1 MKKNIAVSALI
12 LIIVVMLL
20 FSACSSQDFGN
31 SNSNLPDP
39 TLFRQQDRERYFIE
53 LDDIYYCIL
62 DCMTYFS
69 EKEKLEF
76 YPLCNKPDCKH
87 DNSNCNAYA
96 GAALGYWKEH
106 LYGAVL
112 LEGEPRIFRMNL
124 DGTEHTK
131 IADLE
136 QPVNPAG
143 TAGGFYRFYVH
154 NGYMYYEVS
163 NEGMNA
169 LFRTELETGKTERL
183 LTDLLHG
190 ETQFSS
196 TLRFNEQTFYFV
208 LYDEGIRTLYCVDT
222 TTLEALKVREWPLE
236 NRGWSVYGNIIYY
249 YASDRA
255 IFCEYD
261 LTTGE
266 EKTFSQ
272 QDYHG
277 GAANYDDDYIYLTTW
292 DDDSF
297 GNMGLSIFDR
307 NYQFIQR
314 IDYQPNQD
322 LLYDAQDKLIFTD
335 LPSQK
340 ATKYLPKSAIGTGE
354 AELLSIEDPYSYR

>member
-1 MKKNIAVSALI
+1 MKRNITILVLLI
-12 LIIVVMLL
+12 LCALL
-20 FSACSSQDFGN
+20 FVACSSNTNGAVDP
-31 SNSNLPDP
+31 NLPDP
-39 TLFRQQDRERYFIE
+39 ASFRQQDRQERFLE
-53 LDDIYYCIL
+53 LSDRYYYVYNYKV
-62 DCMTYFS
+62 YFS
-69 EKEKLEF
+69 EKNATKF
-76 YPLCNKPDCKH
+76 YLLCNKPDCKH
-87 DNSNCNAYA
+87 NDSNCNAYA
-96 GAALGYWKEH
+96 ESALGYWDEH

-112 LEGEPRIFRMNL
+112 LDGEPRIFRMNL

-143 TAGGFYRFYVH
+143 TAGGFYHFYIH
-154 NGYMYYEVS
+154 NGYIYYEVS
-163 NEGMNA
+163 NEGMNT
-169 LFRTELETGKTERL
+169 LFRTEMATGKTEQL
-183 LTDLLHG
+183 FEDLLHG
-190 ETQFSS
+190 ETQFSGA
-196 TLRFNEQTFYFV
+196 LQFDGQKLYFV
-208 LYDEGIRTLYCVDT
+208 LRDKDVRSLYCADVA
-222 TTLEALKVREWPLE
+222 TLELKRIRDWTLDI
-236 NRGWSVYGNIIYY
+236 RGWAVYGNTLYY

>member
-1 MKKNIAVSALI
+1 MRKSLAVLTILI
-12 LIIVVMLL
+12 LFTLL
-20 FSACSSQDFGN
+20 IGCTAQNISPSYSDI
-31 SNSNLPDP
+31 PDP
-39 TLFRQQDRERYFIE
+39 ASFRQQDRQRYFIE
-53 LDDIYYCIL
+53 LEDRYYYRYNYKV
-62 DCMTYFS
+62 YFS
-69 EKEKLEF
+69 EKENPAF
-76 YPLCNKPDCKH
+76 YLLCNKPDCRH
-87 DNSNCNAYA
+87 NDSNCNAYA
-96 GAALGYWKEH
+96 ESALGYWNEH

-112 LEGEPRIFRMNL
+112 LEGDPRIFRMNL

-131 IADLE
+131 VADLE

-143 TAGGFYRFYVH
+143 TAGGFYFFYIH
-154 NGYMYYEVS
+154 NGYMYYIVS

-169 LFRTELETGKTERL
+169 LFRTELDTGRTEQL
-183 LTDLLHG
+183 FKDLLHG

-196 TLRFNEQTFYFV
+196 DLRFNEQMLYFV
-208 LYDEGIRTLYCVDT
+208 LCDQDARSFYCIDL
-222 TTLEALKVREWPLE
+222 TTLKPQKVREWPSE
-236 NRGWSVYGNIIYY
+236 NRSWSVYGNTIYY

-277 GAANYDDDYIYLTTW
+277 GAATYDADYVYLKTW
-292 DDDSF
+292 DDDEW

-314 IDYQPNQD
+314 IELPGDMNFM
-322 LLYDAQDKLIFTD
+322 YDAQDKLIFTD

-354 AELLSIEDPYSYR
+354 AELLPIEDPYSYR